1 MTEIIINN
9 IPDGYFNIFSTDIYT
24 RRSRTVP
31 NWLETLETKTDVK
44 SKSQTEFT
52 KGESDEESNE
62 SP

>member
-31 NWLETLETKTDVK
+31 NWLETKTDNQ
-44 SKSQTEFT
+44 SQTEFT

>member
-31 NWLETLETKTDVK
+31 NWLETLETKTDD
-44 SKSQTEFT
+44 KSQTDFRTEET
-52 KGESDEESNE
+52 DDDE
-62 SP
+62 

>member
-31 NWLETLETKTDVK
+31 NWLETKTDVK
-44 SKSQTEFT
+44 SKFQTEFT
-52 KGESDEESNE
+52 KGESDDE
-62 SP
+62 

>member
-31 NWLETLETKTDVK
+31 NWLETDDK

-52 KGESDEESNE
+52 TGESDEE
-62 SP
+62 

>member
-1 MTEIIINN
+1 MTEVIINN

-31 NWLETLETKTDVK
+31 NWLETKTDGH

>member
-1 MTEIIINN
+1 MTEVIINN
-9 IPDGYFNIFSTDIYT
+9 IPDDYFNIFSTDIYT

-31 NWLETLETKTDVK
+31 NWLETKTDIK